1 MYNSPSDR
9 CGDCP
14 WWHEGPIMCIDCP
27 NHTVADRYILPCCQC
42 KQFLF
47 VSQLYE
53 IDFEKKGLFLFCNQE
68 CKEEWDSFVTSEK
81 QPFLE
86 EQAFGS
92 NPL

>member
-1 MYNSPSDR
+1 
-9 CGDCP
+9 
-14 WWHEGPIMCIDCP
+14 
-27 NHTVADRYILPCCQC
+27 
-42 KQFLF
+42 

-53 IDFEKKGLFLFCNQE
+53 IAFEKKGLFLFCNQE